1 MFTFGGAFYPVNRM
15 IWNAGINNY
24 QQITTYKYDST
35 QILTQSFKLNVQ
47 TNSPLINFTYAQIT

>member
-1 MFTFGGAFYPVNRM
+1 M